1 MFTDLMLITL
11 LLSGLILYIG
21 GVSEYFEP
29 YFMEKKNIFLLAPP
43 KQMSS

>member
-1 MFTDLMLITL
+1 MFADLMLITL
-11 LLSGLILYIG
+11 LLSGLILDIG

-29 YFMEKKNIFLLAPP
+29 YFMEKKNILYFFI